1 MNSDD
6 DVLSVLLEHLPD
18 AVYLKDAQHRFIRI
32 SRTLASW
39 YGLKSPAQAVGKMD
53 ADFLG
58 RDFAKTSDEA
68 DAEIMRSGVPRI
80 GLEEKRVWPDGR
92 VTWTSTSRIPV
103 RDAAGAVVG
112 LLGIFTEISPLLQAQ
127 KETRRVEALYRSL
140 VDSLPQ
146 CFFQKDLQGRVA
158 FANRRYCLTLGKS
171 LKELIGKTDF
181 DLFPQKLAR
190 KYREDDAHVLQT
202 GVVLDT
208 VEAHTPP
215 GKRTMFV
222 RVIKTPMYDAEQ
234 RAIGVQG
241 IFWQVPSAN
250 AAGPKPA
257 KKRAKKP
264 ATKKSVRRR

>member
-1 MNSDD
+1 MNSDA

-18 AVYLKDAQHRFIRI
+18 AVYLKDAQQRFIRI
-32 SRTLASW
+32 SRTLAGW
-39 YGLKSPAQAVGKMD
+39 YGLKNPAQAVGKTD

-68 DAEIMRSGVPRI
+68 DAEIMRSGIPKI
-80 GLEEKRVWPDGR
+80 GQEEKRVWPDGR
-92 VTWTSTSRIPV
+92 VTWTSTSRLPI

-127 KETRRVEALYRSL
+127 KETRRAEALYRSL

-158 FANRRYCLTLGKS
+158 FANRRYCLTLGRS

-181 DLFPQKLAR
+181 DLFPEKLAR

-215 GKRTMFV
+215 GKRTHFV
-222 RVIKTPMYDAEQ
+222 RVIKTAMYDAEQ
-234 RAIGVQG
+234 RAVGVQG
-241 IFWQVPSAN
+241 IFWEVPPDK
-250 AAGPKPA
+250 AAAPAESKKKP
-257 KKRAKKP
+257 RAKKK
-264 ATKKSVRRR
+264 ARKG

>member
-1 MNSDD
+1 MNSAD
-6 DVLSVLLEHLPD
+6 DVLNVLLEHLPD
-18 AVYLKDAQHRFIRI
+18 AVYLKDAQQRFIRI

-39 YGLKSPAQAVGKMD
+39 YGLKSPAAAVGKTD
-53 ADFLG
+53 AEFLG

-68 DAEIMRSGVPRI
+68 DADIMRSGIPKI

-92 VTWTSTSRIPV
+92 VTWTSTSRVPV
-103 RDAAGAVVG
+103 RDATGVVVG
-112 LLGIFTEISPLLQAQ
+112 LLGIFTDISPLLQAQ
-127 KETRRVEALYRSL
+127 KETRRAEALYRSL

-171 LKELIGKTDF
+171 LKELVGKTDF

-222 RVIKTPMYDAEQ
+222 RVIKTAMYDAEQ
-234 RAIGVQG
+234 RAVGVQG
-241 IFWQVPSAN
+241 IFWQVPSEKA
-250 AAGPKPA
+250 PEMKPA
-257 KKRAKKP
+257 AKRTKKKP
-264 ATKKSVRRR
+264 RARTKRRA